1 MSFPNQKVFS
11 GIQEALFLALLLATF
26 FALLYVN
33 IELIYKVGIAVIV
46 ISIIFLMTLATQIL
60 QQQKEAAKQQQA

>member
-11 GIQEALFLALLLATF
+11 GIQEALFLALMLATF

-33 IELIYKVGIAVIV
+33 MDLVYKIGIAAIV
-46 ISIIFLMTLATQIL
+46 FTIIFLMTLATQIM
-60 QQQKEAAKQQQA
+60 QQQKEAAKQQA